1 MASTYSVDDNVLP
14 DDDLE
19 KSPIPFNNE
28 AQEGLNPITRVLTTP
43 PSPITEIE
51 KGLIAWESQN
61 DPENPL

>member
-1 MASTYSVDDNVLP
+1 MASTSSVEDNVLP
-14 DDDLE
+14 DEDLE

-28 AQEGLNPITRVLTTP
+28 ARKALNPITRVLTTP
-43 PSPITEIE
+43 PSPITEMD